1 MCNADLVVKF
11 QSEETQSSEAV
22 CPLDCCVLV
31 FSYLSCLTGS
41 VSVLFKCLCDCDT
54 LCLRPPLELR
64 GQASKVNASSH
75 HKDQH
80 QQPGVKCPH
89 RSLSQTRIRVA
100 PSVTHFWP
108 PFYSRF
114 QPQTAGLVLDTCTR
128 PLPVSSCCVFKLVS
142 MVLSNFMIGIDN

>member
-1 MCNADLVVKF
+1 MKF
-11 QSEETQSSEAV
+11 QNEETQSSEAV

-41 VSVLFKCLCDCDT
+41 VSVIFKCLCDCDT

-80 QQPGVKCPH
+80 QQPDRVKCPY
-89 RSLSQTRIRVA
+89 RSLSQTRIRVT
-100 PSVTHFWP
+100 PSVTNFWP
-108 PFYSRF
+108 PFYSKV

-128 PLPVSSCCVFKLVS
+128 PSSVSSCCVLLVS